1 MNYGALALIPPLV
14 VILLAILLRASFE
27 ALLIGCVVGFIIIGQ
42 HQHTNFFTDFTDSF
56 TKVMEDYSTVWVIVV
71 CGLYGSL
78 IGLMVRSGGAM
89 KFGEDVLRY
98 LKTKRS
104 ALFGTWFLGLFV
116 FLDDYLSA
124 LTVGITMKK
133 ITDHFKVPR
142 EYLAYIVNT
151 TAPPLCVIV
160 PLSTWTLFIGQI
172 LEKCNYATKGQGNH
186 VYLSIIPY
194 SLYGWVS
201 VFLVPL
207 VILGIIPLVGKM
219 KKAQQRADAGETLT
233 PGTRQA
239 ALKMEHF
246 ETTRKP
252 HAVYFLLP
260 IFVTLAAT
268 FMLDNDAMKGVM
280 IGVAFTFVFY
290 LIIKLGNFQ
299 QLSETVFT
307 GFNSMVY
314 ALALVVM
321 SYVLK
326 EVGDQMGL
334 TQYVINGVK
343 PLIDR
348 QLLPVIIF
356 VSISLITYTTGSS
369 WGVYAVVIPI
379 VIPLAQSLHA
389 NVPMSIG
396 AVVSAGVFGANACLY
411 SDATILTSQST
422 DTNNLAHSFSQLPY
436 ALLAFGLSAVGYWVL
451 GYFAP
456 IP

>member
-14 VILLAILLRASFE
+14 VIVLAILLRASFE
-27 ALLIGCVVGFIIIGQ
+27 ALLIGCIAGFIVIGL
-42 HQHTNFFTDFTDSF
+42 HEHTNFFSDFIASF
-56 TKVMEDYSTVWVIVV
+56 YKVMEDESTVWVILV

-89 KFGEDVLRY
+89 KFGEDVLKY

-104 ALFGTWFLGLFV
+104 ALFGTWFLGLFI

-133 ITDHFKVPR
+133 ITDHFKISR

-151 TAPPLCVIV
+151 TAAPWCVVV
-160 PLSTWTLFIGQI
+160 PLSTWTLFIGNI
-172 LEKCNYATKGQGNH
+172 LEKSNYAAKGQGNH

-194 SLYGWVS
+194 TLYGWVS
-201 VFLVPL
+201 VLMIPL
-207 VILGIIPLVGKM
+207 VIMGIIPVMGKM
-219 KKAQQRADAGETLT
+219 KKAQVRAAEGETIP
-233 PGTRQA
+233 PGANQA
-239 ALKMEHF
+239 SLKMEHF
-246 ETTRKP
+246 ETTKKP
-252 HAVYFLLP
+252 SAMFFLLP
-260 IFVTLAAT
+260 IAVTLVAT
-268 FMLDNDAMKGVM
+268 FALNYDALKGVM
-280 IGVAFTFVFY
+280 IGVAFTFIYY
-290 LIIKLGNFQ
+290 LLIRLGNFQ
-299 QLSETVFT
+299 QLSETVFS

-334 TQYVINGVK
+334 TQYVINGVR

-348 QLLPVIIF
+348 PLLPVIIF
-356 VSISLITYTTGSS
+356 VSMSLITYTTGSS
-369 WGVYAVVIPI
+369 WGVYAVVIPM

-422 DTNNLAHSFSQLPY
+422 DADNLSHSFSQLPY
-436 ALLAFGLSAVGYWVL
+436 ALLAFGLSVVGYWIL
-451 GYFAP
+451 GYAS
-456 IP
+456 

>member
-14 VILLAILLRASFE
+14 VIVLAILMRASFE
-27 ALLIGCVVGFIIIGQ
+27 ALLIGCIAGFIIIGM
-42 HQHTNFFTDFTDSF
+42 HEHTNFFSDFIASF
-56 TKVMEDYSTVWVIVV
+56 YKVMEDESTVWVILV

-89 KFGEDVLRY
+89 KFGEDVLKY
-98 LKTKRS
+98 LKTKRA

-133 ITDHFKVPR
+133 ITDHFKISR

-151 TAPPLCVIV
+151 TAPPWCVVV
-160 PLSTWTLFIGQI
+160 PLSTWTLFIGSI
-172 LEKCNYATKGQGNH
+172 LEKCNYAPKTQGNH

-194 SLYGWVS
+194 ALYGWVS
-201 VFLVPL
+201 VLLIPL
-207 VILGIIPLVGKM
+207 VIWGIIPMMGKM
-219 KKAQQRADAGETLT
+219 KKAEVRAQAGETLA
-233 PGTRQA
+233 PGGRQA
-239 ALKMEHF
+239 SLKMEHF
-246 ETTRKP
+246 ETNKKP
-252 HAVYFLLP
+252 SALFFLLP
-260 IFVTLAAT
+260 IAVTLIAT
-268 FMLDNDAMKGVM
+268 FALNYDALKGVM
-280 IGVAFTFVFY
+280 IGVAFTFVYY
-290 LIIKLGNFQ
+290 LLIKLGNFQ

-343 PLIDR
+343 PLISR
-348 QLLPVIIF
+348 ELLPVIIF
-356 VSISLITYTTGSS
+356 LSMSLITYTTGSS

-436 ALLAFGLSAVGYWVL
+436 ALVAFALSAVGYWGL
-451 GYFAP
+451 GYAL
-456 IP
+456 